1 MLGIELKQPIA
12 AEVKGRCLDAGYLI
26 GSVGT
31 QTLRLLPPLIIERTE
46 IDAFVTD
53 FRPVFGGGCSP
64 MKHFISLNDPTTE
77 EILDLLDLADTIKA
91 DVKVAGR
98 TDPPG
103 QNPGPIFAKVST
115 RTWVS
120 F

>member
-1 MLGIELKQPIA
+1 
-12 AEVKGRCLDAGYLI
+12 
-26 GSVGT
+26 
-31 QTLRLLPPLIIERTE
+31 
-46 IDAFVTD
+46 
-53 FRPVFGGGCSP
+53 
-64 MKHFISLNDPTTE
+64 
-77 EILDLLDLADTIKA
+77 
-91 DVKVAGR
+91 VAGR